1 MFDEYWT
8 KDSLHIKQ
16 IWRFLFFQ
24 EVYDKHF
31 YRVGSALEQDINLR
45 KRTFKYVK
53 ADNRV
58 AFGHLAVSLGSFFGL
73 WALGIYFYDLIALR
87 LIIMVA
93 MAGVI
98 IRIYITQHDCGHY
111 MHFGTKKMNIWIG
124 TALSAIT
131 LNSFKAMVF
140 NHNRHHATVG
150 DLAHRDAHEV
160 MTWTL
165 AEYEAATP
173 LKRVGYRAF
182 RHPLVLFGIGALL
195 VFFVRYRFPKNGI
208 RTGVGDVIL
217 QNVLMFGLW
226 GVAYLA
232 FGWAGPA
239 VIIGSTAIAACF
251 GVLIVYLGHNYE
263 FTYWKADGDYDFQEA
278 SLQGSSVL
286 DLGPVMNFVLFDAGF
301 HDLHHL
307 NARIPCY
314 KLRECYA
321 EIGGELT
328 PSRITW
334 NQIVQCMGMKLWDE
348 NQGKMVG
355 FPVLPA
361 EPVITP
367 AE

>member
-1 MFDEYWT
+1 MEH
-8 KDSLHIKQ
+8 S
-16 IWRFLFFQ
+16 
-24 EVYDKHF
+24 
-31 YRVGSALEQDINLR
+31 GNLR
-45 KRTFKYVK
+45 KRTFKYMK
-53 ADNRV
+53 ADDRV
-58 AFGHLAVSLGSFFGL
+58 AGFHLAISLGLFFGL
-73 WALGIYFYDLIALR
+73 WALGIAFWDVMIVR
-87 LIIMVA
+87 LVLMVV

-111 MHFGTKKMNIWIG
+111 MHFSTKRMNMFVG

-131 LNSFKAMVF
+131 LNSFKAMIY

-165 AEYEAATP
+165 AEYEAASP
-173 LKRVGYRAF
+173 LARLGYRAF
-182 RHPLVLFGIGALL
+182 RHPFVLFGIGALL

-208 RTGVGDVIL
+208 RCGVGDVIV

-226 GVAYLA
+226 ALSYAA
-232 FGWAGPA
+232 FGWAGVA
-239 VIIGSTAIAACF
+239 MVVGSTAIAACF

-263 FTYWKADGDYDFQEA
+263 FTYWKEQGEYDFQEA

-321 EIGGELT
+321 ELADEMSAT
-328 PSRITW
+328 RITW
-334 NQIVQCMGMKLWDE
+334 NQIVQCMNMKLWDE
-348 NQGKMVG
+348 AQGKMIG
-355 FPVLPA
+355 FPNAGSFPA
-361 EPVITP
+361 ATP

>member
-1 MFDEYWT
+1 M
-8 KDSLHIKQ
+8 
-16 IWRFLFFQ
+16 
-24 EVYDKHF
+24 
-31 YRVGSALEQDINLR
+31 EQTNSLR
-45 KRTFKYVK
+45 KRTYKYMK
-53 ADNRV
+53 AENRV
-58 AFGHLAVSLGSFFGL
+58 AFGHLAVSLGAFFGL
-73 WALGIYFYDLIALR
+73 WGLGIALYDVLAAR
-87 LIIMVA
+87 LVLMTV

-111 MHFGTKKMNIWIG
+111 MHFATKRMNIVIG
-124 TALSAIT
+124 TLLSAIT
-131 LNSFKAMVF
+131 LNSFKAMIY

-165 AEYEAATP
+165 SEYEAASP
-173 LKRVGYRAF
+173 MKQLGYRAF
-182 RHPLVLFGIGALL
+182 RHPFVLFGVGALL

-208 RTGVGDVIL
+208 RCGVGDVIL

-226 GVAYLA
+226 ALAYA
-232 FGWAGPA
+232 VFGWAGVA
-239 VIIGSTAIAACF
+239 MIVGSTAIAACF

-263 FTYWKADGDYDFQEA
+263 FTYWKADEDYDFQQA

-321 EIGGELT
+321 ELTDDLT
-328 PSRITW
+328 PNRITW
-334 NQIVQCMGMKLWDE
+334 DKVVQCMGMKLWDE
-348 NQGKMVG
+348 TQGKMVG
-355 FPVLPA
+355 FPPSRQTPAIAPA
-361 EPVITP
+361 E
-367 AE
+367 